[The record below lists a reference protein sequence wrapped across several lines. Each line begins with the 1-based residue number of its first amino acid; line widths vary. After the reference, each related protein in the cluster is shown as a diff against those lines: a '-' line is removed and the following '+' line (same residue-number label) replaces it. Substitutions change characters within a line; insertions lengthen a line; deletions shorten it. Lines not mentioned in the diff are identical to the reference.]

1 MFKVGLILFCFV
13 TSVGFSQMTDQNN
26 HAQQAL
32 KWSLIPG
39 AGQVYN
45 QANASKLL
53 DQKHHSWWKLPV
65 IYGGIGACGYFAAQN
80 FYQAR
85 LRKLEWRQR
94 INPSINAENPYKNQ
108 FLNVEIVTLQSEY
121 RDYSLK
127 RNVMIAGI
135 AGIYL
140 ISIAEAYLSGL
151 NIQKKISD
159 NSQLSV
165 APTVIGANNPGFKL
179 NWSF

>member
-1 MFKVGLILFCFV
+1 MLKISLILICMTASIGFC
-13 TSVGFSQMTDQNN
+13 QMMDQHT
-26 HAQQAL
+26 HAQQSL
-32 KWSLIPG
+32 KWSLLPG
-39 AGQVYN
+39 GGQLFN
-45 QANASKLL
+45 QIQANKVLE
-53 DQKHHSWWKLPV
+53 QKHHSWWKLPV
-65 IYGGIGACGYFAAQN
+65 IYGGMGTLGYFAAHN
-80 FYQAR
+80 FHQAR

-121 RDYSLK
+121 RDYSLR

-135 AGIYL
+135 AGVYL
-140 ISIAEAYLSGL
+140 VSIAEAYLSGL
-151 NIQKKISD
+151 NIQKRMMDKSE
-159 NSQLSV
+159 LSI